1 MMTRLFAALLAL
13 EARAQLFA
21 AGAGLSV
28 LAFADPGPSRP
39 AYAIVA
45 ISLFLIHDL
54 VSQRL
59 RRR

>member
-28 LAFADPGPSRP
+28 LLLADAGPLRP
-39 AYAIVA
+39 LYAIAA

-54 VSQRL
+54 LSQRL

>member
-1 MMTRLFAALLAL
+1 MLTRLFAALLAL

-21 AGAGLSV
+21 AGAGISV
-28 LAFADPGPSRP
+28 LTLADPGPYRP
-39 AYAIVA
+39 IYAITA